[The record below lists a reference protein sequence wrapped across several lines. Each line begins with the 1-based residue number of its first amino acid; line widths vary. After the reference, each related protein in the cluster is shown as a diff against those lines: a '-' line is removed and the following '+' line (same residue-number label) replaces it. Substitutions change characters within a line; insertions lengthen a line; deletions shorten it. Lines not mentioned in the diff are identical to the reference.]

1 MIDLKDKVML
11 VTGGSRGIGRGIVLT
26 AARAGAHV
34 AINYLSNKEAAA
46 QTAAEA
52 EELGVRAVTVQADV
66 GRFEQCRAMVKDVV
80 EQLGSIDILVAN
92 AGIWEHNP
100 LDEMTDESL
109 KRTID
114 INLYGVFHPVR
125 AAVTQ
130 MKLQKSG
137 SIVLI
142 ASTAGVRGEA
152 FYSPYA
158 ATKGAVISLTKSW
171 AGELADDHIRVNC
184 VAPGWVHSD
193 MTEAILQS
201 PEGDKVREKIILKR
215 AGQPEE
221 IGGPVVFLA
230 SDLASFITGEILNV
244 NGGAVLCG

>member
-1 MIDLKDKVML
+1 MISLKDKVML
-11 VTGGSRGIGRGIVLT
+11 VTGGSRGIGRGIVLM
-26 AARAGAHV
+26 AARAGANV
-34 AINYLSNKEAAA
+34 AINFRENKEAAA
-46 QTAAEA
+46 ATAAEA
-52 EELGVRAVTVQADV
+52 EKYGIKAMTVQADV
-66 GRFEQCRAMVKDVV
+66 GRVEQCRQMVQSVVGAFGQLDVV
-80 EQLGSIDILVAN
+80 VAN

-100 LDEMTDESL
+100 VDTMTDESL
-109 KRTID
+109 ARTID
-114 INLYGVFHPVR
+114 VNLYGVFHPVR
-125 AAVTQ
+125 AAVPQ
-130 MKLQKSG
+130 LKRQKSG
-137 SIVLI
+137 SIILI

-152 FYSPYA
+152 YYSPYA

-171 AGELADDHIRVNC
+171 AGELADDGIRVNC

-201 PEGDKVREKIILKR
+201 PEGDKVRDKILLRR

-230 SDLASFITGEILNV
+230 SELATFITGEILNV